1 MAENLEASVSS
12 QKRLSGVQS
21 AGGLP
26 GQEVLAKV
34 YLDTGRAAPWQKSQF
49 KGRGTESKI

>member
-34 YLDTGRAAPWQKSQF
+34 YSDTGRAAP
-49 KGRGTESKI
+49 